1 MTVEAVALRA
11 SEVRTFSAP
20 LQVRDVDSHLRELSG
35 RAVPYGVKQNVGW
48 YVESWR
54 RGVFGKSIR
63 ESAQR
68 LPLLLWHDSKA
79 FPVGVAREWDDTA
92 QGLDGLWQLADT
104 ELAQHAAR
112 QARDGFLTGLS
123 VGFQL
128 MPNGSRW
135 TLVSD
140 DAWDPA
146 AGVVDE
152 VERVEARLL
161 ETSLTP
167 TPAFAGA
174 QVTLVRS
181 LDVPS
186 AARARWKGLGR
197 PAELQQWRQVL
208 DELRLPQ
215 RGA

>member
-1 MTVEAVALRA
+1 MTTTIEAVALRA
-11 SEVRTFSAP
+11 PEVRTYASP
-20 LQVRDVDSHLRELSG
+20 LLVRDVDSKLRELSG

-54 RGVFGKSIR
+54 AGAFSKSIR
-63 ESAQR
+63 EAANH

-79 FPVGVAREWDDTA
+79 FPVGIAREWHDSTE
-92 QGLDGLWQLADT
+92 GLDGLWQLADT
-104 ELAQHAAR
+104 DMAQHAAR
-112 QARDGFLTGLS
+112 QAQDGFLTGLS
-123 VGFQL
+123 VGFAP

-135 TLVSD
+135 TLVPD
-140 DAWDPA
+140 DKWDPA
-146 AGVVDE
+146 SGVVDE

-167 TPAFAGA
+167 TPAYAGA

-181 LDVPS
+181 SDVPT

-197 PAELQQWRQVL
+197 PAELQHWRAIL
-208 DELRLPQ
+208 EELR
-215 RGA
+215 GA